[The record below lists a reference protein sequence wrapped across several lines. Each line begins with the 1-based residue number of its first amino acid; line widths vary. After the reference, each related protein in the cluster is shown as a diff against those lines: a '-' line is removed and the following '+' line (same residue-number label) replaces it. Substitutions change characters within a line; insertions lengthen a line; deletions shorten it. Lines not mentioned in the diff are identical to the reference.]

1 MSSGLSTNLDMNY
14 PDFNRA
20 GILSIALI
28 GPDTDQRRAVATAL
42 AKWPGAEVREFP
54 AYPPS
59 LEDVPRL
66 LELAFDVILIDVDS
80 DPEYAIRIVECI
92 CARDSATVMVY
103 SSMSNQDLEARFRR
117 AGAREFLSPPYDQ
130 GNVTEALVR
139 TAALGRPTNHD
150 IRSSGAKLLVFF
162 GAKGGSG
169 TTTLA
174 CNYAIALACESRQRT
189 LLIDLGLPLGDA
201 ALNLGIAPEHST
213 EDALKDAEHLDPSY
227 LESLVARHDSGVSVL
242 AAPGRTPE
250 TSPNSAAVDKLMAVA
265 RATFDYV
272 IVDVGSR
279 VDLMHTTLFIDA
291 TTIYMVTQA
300 GISELRNADR
310 LITRYFTDGNKK
322 LEIVINRYNP
332 SLSRVTED
340 QMTTALGRSVR
351 WKIPDDD
358 DATRLMQN
366 PEALQSQSNSGFSR
380 LLVEMA
386 NSVND
391 QAALHDPRGDSQGQG
406 GFSGT
411 IARSD
416 ISPTATDSNNGGSP
430 AKSSPAPGNPG
441 GLPTVVWPT
450 PEGIVYGI
458 PLSDH
463 QLNATASVQGTF
475 IYTPGA
481 GYILPVGTHTL
492 WVTFT
497 PASGPPVQSA
507 VSIGVQKATPSI
519 TWPIP
524 RPISCDTPLSEI
536 QLNAAVSV
544 PGALEYSPS
553 AGNVLASGEHPLSV
567 TFHPADDK
575 NYTTAKATVP
585 ISVQKLVPT
594 IAWATPDKL
603 PYGGALNP
611 RHLNA
616 TASVPGTFE
625 YSPSAG
631 EVMEPGEHTISVT
644 FTPADQA
651 RFATVQSTVVA
662 TVMKAPPRVT
672 WTTPDPIIYGTPL
685 SPGQLNANA
694 SVEGAFV
701 YNPGLGTVLAVGE
714 HTPTV
719 IFTPKDDSDFSSIQ
733 AAVPLSVVMA
743 KPVISWAIPE
753 SISSTTP
760 LSAAELNASA
770 SIPGTFV
777 YKPALGEV
785 LKVGTHI
792 LSVTFTPVD
801 TMNYEPAK
809 ATASLTVT
817 ELTPAEIT
825 WPAPSAVPYGTAL
838 SDVQLNATAAVPGRF
853 VYGPGAGNVLPAGK
867 HTLSV
872 MFTPANTGKNAV
884 AQATVTLEVEPV
896 PDISSLLVA
905 SPQRQSGRNVTIE
918 NISTTEGDREV
929 LIPSRGPAERQ
940 ESEAV
945 RARAASARQEQVS
958 ERIGVK
964 PETVS
969 AKPETA
975 NAPAPEKAR
984 ETRTYKG
991 VIYEKGEDGQWH
1003 RLQN

>member
-1 MSSGLSTNLDMNY
+1 MSSGVSTNLDMNY

-28 GPDTDQRRAVATAL
+28 GPDTQQREPMAAAL

-66 LELAFDVILIDVDS
+66 LELAFDVILVDVDS

-103 SSMSNQDLEARFRR
+103 SSTPNQDLEAHCRR
-117 AGAREFLSPPYDQ
+117 AGAREFLNPPYDQ
-130 GNVTEALVR
+130 GNVAEALVR
-139 TAALGRPTNHD
+139 AAALGRPSNHD
-150 IRSSGAKLLVFF
+150 IRQSGAKLLVFF

-174 CNYAIALACESRQRT
+174 CNYAVALAHESRQRT

-242 AAPGRTPE
+242 AAPGRAPE
-250 TSPNSAAVDKLMAVA
+250 TSPNSASVDKLMAVA

-279 VDLMHTTLFIDA
+279 VDLMHTTLFNDA

-310 LITRYFTDGNKK
+310 LITRYFNEGNKK

-332 SLSRVTED
+332 TLSRVSED
-340 QMTTALGRSVR
+340 QMTKALGRPVR
-351 WKIPDDD
+351 WKLPDDD

-366 PEALQSQSNSGFSR
+366 PDALQSQSNSGFLR

-391 QAALHDPRGDSQGQG
+391 QAVHQDSRGDSQEQG
-406 GFSGT
+406 GSSG
-411 IARSD
+411 INAGSD
-416 ISPTATDSNNGGSP
+416 NSPQATDSNNGGSS

-441 GLPTVVWPT
+441 GLPNVVWPT
-450 PEGIVYGI
+450 PEGLIYGI
-458 PLSDH
+458 ALSEH
-463 QLNATASVQGTF
+463 QLNATASVPGTF
-475 IYTPGA
+475 VYTPA
-481 GYILPVGTHTL
+481 LGYVLPVGTHTL

-497 PASGPPVQSA
+497 PESGPPVQSA

-524 RPISCDTPLSEI
+524 RPISCDTPLSDL
-536 QLNAAVSV
+536 QLNATVSV
-544 PGALEYSPS
+544 PGTLEYSP
-553 AGNVLASGEHPLSV
+553 AVGNVLAAGEHALSV
-567 TFHPADDK
+567 TFHPAEEK
-575 NYTTAKATVP
+575 NYTSAKATVS
-585 ISVQKLVPT
+585 ITVEKLVPT
-594 IAWATPDKL
+594 IAWGAPDKL
-603 PYGGALNP
+603 PYGGALSA

-616 TASVPGTFE
+616 TASVPGTFV

-631 EVMEPGEHTISVT
+631 EVMEPGEHTLSVT

-651 RFATVQSTVVA
+651 RFATVQATVVA

-672 WTTPDPIIYGTPL
+672 WTTPDPIIYGMPL
-685 SPGQLNANA
+685 SPGQLNATA
-694 SVEGAFV
+694 SVEGTFV
-701 YNPGLGTVLAVGE
+701 YKPGLGTVLAVGE
-714 HTPTV
+714 HTPSV
-719 IFTPKDDSDFSSIQ
+719 IFTPNDNSEYSSIQ

-743 KPVISWAIPE
+743 KPVISWATPE
-753 SISSTTP
+753 SIACGTP
-760 LSAAELNASA
+760 LSATELNASA

-785 LKVGTHI
+785 LKVGTHTV
-792 LSVTFTPVD
+792 SVTFTPAD

-809 ATASLTVT
+809 ATVSLAVT

-825 WPAPSAVPYGTAL
+825 WPAPAPVPYGTAI
-838 SDVQLNATAAVPGRF
+838 SEVQLNATASVPGKF
-853 VYGPGAGNVLPAGK
+853 VYGPGADNVLPAGK

-872 MFTPANTGKNAV
+872 MFTPTNTRKNAI
-884 AQATVTLEVEPV
+884 AQATVTLVVEPL
-896 PDISSLLVA
+896 PDIASLLVA
-905 SPQRQSGRNVTIE
+905 SPQTQSGRNVTME
-918 NISTTEGDREV
+918 NTSAAEDDREV
-929 LIPSRGPAERQ
+929 LVPSRGPAERQ
-940 ESEAV
+940 ESEGL
-945 RARAASARQEQVS
+945 RARAASARQEQAG
-958 ERIGVK
+958 ERASAR
-964 PETVS
+964 PETPKVQ
-969 AKPETA
+969 
-975 NAPAPEKAR
+975 NAPAQQKSR

-991 VIYEKGEDGQWH
+991 VIYEKGDDGQWH
-1003 RLQN
+1003 RQQN